1 MRLPEYRQTMGEFE
15 RQIGEKDLV
24 IWGKNKACPELC
36 TRYGARYILDSNDEL
51 CDTKIG
57 GIPVSLPEKI
67 YGLEPSKTVV
77 LLCMAESSYRE
88 ALRVLDEAGHFTV
101 FFWNVLQDAFL
112 GEFSTALYD
121 HMERIR
127 GIQKVLWDDCS
138 RKVLQEVVRRRICGL
153 KSGYGDL
160 KVRNEIQYIFPPA
173 LYSKREG
180 VILDLGGYIGDS
192 VDRFV
197 NQLGGEAD
205 KIVTFEAWEENVRR
219 LEEKRESLKEYW
231 KGELE
236 IVPCAVAD
244 RSGTVPFSV
253 HRKAAGCFL
262 PAYKGAGGA
271 DVVEQVRV
279 EATTIDEVIPDTEKV
294 RYIKMDIEGAEY
306 AALMGARR
314 TIMREKPGLAI
325 SIYHNACDYYRLA
338 ELILEYVPAYRLAV
352 RHHKDRHVD
361 TVLYAWIQE
370 AGS

>member
-36 TRYGARYILDSNDEL
+36 ARYGARYILDSNDEL

-67 YGLEPSKTVV
+67 YGLEPSRTVV

-138 RKVLQEVVRRRICGL
+138 RKVLQEVVCRRICGL
-153 KSGYGDL
+153 KRGYGDL

-219 LEEKRESLKEYW
+219 LEEKRESLKE
-231 KGELE
+231 
-236 IVPCAVAD
+236 
-244 RSGTVPFSV
+244 
-253 HRKAAGCFL
+253 
-262 PAYKGAGGA
+262 
-271 DVVEQVRV
+271 
-279 EATTIDEVIPDTEKV
+279 
-294 RYIKMDIEGAEY
+294 
-306 AALMGARR
+306 
-314 TIMREKPGLAI
+314 
-325 SIYHNACDYYRLA
+325 
-338 ELILEYVPAYRLAV
+338 
-352 RHHKDRHVD
+352 
-361 TVLYAWIQE
+361 
-370 AGS
+370 